1 MKKTATS
8 VSPIK
13 ISPKPVTPARKRVP
27 KKIPLKGILST
38 KEARERFSEIV
49 AAAQSRGTSTKI
61 TANGDVV
68 AVLGPVSSLPK
79 GVAAAKQATIT
90 DFTKA
95 TPPKKTLTFR
105 GVVHDCPY
113 TVMSKGKEAAVL
125 YYPGLVKEAQLEK
138 IIEILLELQLL
149 DNQKAEFLQRIE
161 IEKAEALES
170 LRNVRSMVEEGT
182 KLARAEA
189 DQKSREIAEQMER
202 RLNARLKGDELIRRR
217 IQLLKDRAFFSEA
230 EDLEKALKNIDAEDS
245 A

>member
-1 MKKTATS
+1 
-8 VSPIK
+8 
-13 ISPKPVTPARKRVP
+13 
-27 KKIPLKGILST
+27 
-38 KEARERFSEIV
+38 
-49 AAAQSRGTSTKI
+49 
-61 TANGDVV
+61 
-68 AVLGPVSSLPK
+68 
-79 GVAAAKQATIT
+79 
-90 DFTKA
+90 
-95 TPPKKTLTFR
+95 
-105 GVVHDCPY
+105 
-113 TVMSKGKEAAVL
+113 MSKGKEAAVL